1 MTFSLSRFQ
10 ILFIALAT
18 VLLIGVLGFMFA
30 EGLSLGDAIYF
41 SIVTISTVGYGDV
54 HPTTQVGKI
63 LATMLIIGGTGSF
76 LGIVA
81 AASEMLLDKR
91 EKQVRIQKIHM
102 IMGAFFSDIGTE
114 LLTNLSDS
122 DPNLDKIKEK
132 LVVNSAWIDK
142 EFFMLDKSLR
152 EFSYE
157 VNIEKIDLTGLKS
170 FFIEKKNFL
179 LRLLENPF
187 LLENES
193 FSELLRSVF
202 HLYDE
207 LMARRSFKNLPK
219 SDLNHLAV
227 DTKRVYSLLAVQWL
241 HYMRYLKVSYPYLFH
256 FAMRNNPFDENAT
269 PIIK

>member
-1 MTFSLSRFQ
+1 
-10 ILFIALAT
+10 
-18 VLLIGVLGFMFA
+18 MFA
-30 EGLSLGDAIYF
+30 EDLSLGDAIYF
-41 SIVTISTVGYGDV
+41 SIVTVSTVGYGDV

-81 AASEMLLDKR
+81 VASDMLLKKR
-91 EKQVRIQKIHM
+91 EKQNRKQKIHM
-102 IMGAFFSDIGTE
+102 IMSAFFSDVGTE

-122 DPNLDKIKEK
+122 DPDLEKIKKK
-132 LVVNSAWIDK
+132 LVVNSTWTDK
-142 EFFMLDKSLR
+142 EFSALDKSLR

-157 VNIEKIDLTGLKS
+157 VDIEKVDLKGLKS

-187 LLENES
+187 LLDNES

-227 DTKRVYSLLAVQWL
+227 DTRRVYSLLAVQWI
-241 HYMRYLKVSYPYLFH
+241 HYMRYLKDSYPYLFL
-256 FAMRNNPFDENAT
+256 FAMRMNPFDENAS